1 MKPTTPASINFVD
14 PAARRMARDILALAA
29 ADPARRVDATML
41 SARGWTALEIQK
53 HGPDAR
59 ALAAQSRLGKRLAE
73 VEQAA

>member
-1 MKPTTPASINFVD
+1 MKHKSPITFTA
-14 PAARRMARDILALAA
+14 PAARRMARDILEMAA

-41 SARGWTALEIQK
+41 SARGWSAADIAR

-59 ALAAQSRLGKRLAE
+59 ALAAASRLGQRLAE